1 MYLIA
6 NREMLLKAQRQGYAV
21 PAFNVHNLETVQVV
35 AETAAELRS
44 PVIMAGTPGTF
55 SYAGTDYLIGICQS
69 AAHRYDLPLA
79 LHLDHHEALDDIEH
93 KVKSGIRSVMIDGS
107 HLPFEQ
113 NIAKVAAAV
122 LCAIATAP
130 AWKRSWGAWA
140 GRKTI

>member
-55 SYAGTDYLIGICQS
+55 SSPG
-69 AAHRYDLPLA
+69 P
-79 LHLDHHEALDDIEH
+79 E
-93 KVKSGIRSVMIDGS
+93 
-107 HLPFEQ
+107 
-113 NIAKVAAAV
+113 
-122 LCAIATAP
+122 
-130 AWKRSWGAWA
+130 
-140 GRKTI
+140 